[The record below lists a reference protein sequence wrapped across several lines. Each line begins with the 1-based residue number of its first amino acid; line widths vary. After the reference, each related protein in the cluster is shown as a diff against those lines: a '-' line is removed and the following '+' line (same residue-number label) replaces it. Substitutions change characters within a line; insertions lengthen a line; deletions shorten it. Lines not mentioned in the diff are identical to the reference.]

1 MANHEN
7 KSGINGP
14 FFYRGY
20 GVKRLSNG
28 WVVFDHNHWPI
39 SVAWEHCE
47 EALEFV
53 DQTELANERNF
64 ATLDWSKP

>member
-1 MANHEN
+1 MEN
-7 KSGINGP
+7 LESESRPSGP

-20 GVKRLSNG
+20 TVKRRSSG
-28 WVVFDHNHWPI
+28 WAVFDHTHCPI
-39 SVAWEHCE
+39 STKWHHCE

-53 DQTELANERNF
+53 DQIETANEY